1 VIALTVAAAPT
12 ASAAARTASL
22 DPSGRAGGA
31 VFVQTDDPHGNAV
44 IAYDRAPD
52 GTLSRAGS
60 YRTGGDGAAL
70 GGAVV
75 DPLASQGSVTFDKA
89 RDLLLVVNGGSDT
102 LTVFGVHG
110 SRLDRAE
117 VLPTRGDLPV
127 SVSVV
132 GNLAY
137 VLNARSGGSI
147 TGYRLS
153 GRTLVPLPGSTRS
166 LGLADNGKPEFLQTP
181 AQVAITPDQRNV
193 VVTTKTHGNLLTFPL
208 DRTGRPDSAPVST
221 PSGAVPFA
229 LAFDRSGHLVVVD
242 ASGLVTSYRVRQ
254 SGAVDQVSQVGPTGQ
269 AASCWSVIVRGTVYV
284 ANAGSN
290 SISAVGD
297 QSGQLTLQAPIAA
310 TTDGGP
316 VDLAAS
322 RHGRYVY
329 QLSGAT
335 GMIDEYE
342 RAADGSLNRI
352 GQVATGLGSSSGHP
366 LEGIAAS

>member
-1 VIALTVAAAPT
+1 M
-12 ASAAARTASL
+12 
-22 DPSGRAGGA
+22 
-31 VFVQTDDPHGNAV
+31 
-44 IAYDRAPD
+44 
-52 GTLSRAGS
+52 
-60 YRTGGDGAAL
+60 
-70 GGAVV
+70 V
-75 DPLASQGSVTFDKA
+75 DPLASQGSLTLD
-89 RDLLLVVNGGSDT
+89 RSRGLLLVVNGGSNT
-102 LTVFGVHG
+102 LTVFGVQG
-110 SRLDRAE
+110 SRLDRRE
-117 VLPTRGDLPV
+117 VLSTRGDLPV

-137 VLNARSGGSI
+137 VLNARGGGSI

-166 LGLADNGKPEFLQTP
+166 LGLADNGNPEFLQTP
-181 AQVAITPDQRNV
+181 AQVAITPDQSAV
-193 VVTTKTHGNLLTFPL
+193 VVTTKTHGALLTFPL

-221 PSGAVPFA
+221 ASGTVPFA
-229 LAFDRSGHLVVVD
+229 LSFDRSGHLLVVD
-242 ASGLVTSYRVRQ
+242 ATGLVTSYRVRS
-254 SGAVDQVSQVGPTGQ
+254 SGAVEQLTQVGPTGQ
-269 AASCWSVIVRGTVYV
+269 TAACWSVMVRGTLYV

-290 SISAVGD
+290 SISAVSDSFGR
-297 QSGQLTLQAPIAA
+297 LTLRTPIAA

-352 GQVATGLGSSSGHP
+352 GQVATGLGSSTGHP
-366 LEGIAAS
+366 LEGISAS